1 MLDEGSFLETSK
13 EILLR
18 CKNRK
23 RIEVERYYQTVLL
36 TIGLKDFL
44 STGGPDCCFISAEPK
59 FVISKSHA
67 EVFPDAVLQYND
79 NKLGILCEIKTSV
92 PHPNHFLLKEFRQLE
107 KYSEDV
113 EGWETATKEV
123 QNHDVL
129 LLCHVMDSDRV
140 VNRISDWI
148 SKGEINFKKR
158 FCISEW
164 GVIESLKFGERDVI
178 LIRHRFGET
187 GCVSLNKSL
196 SENIRLDVDTLVNQY
211 EECRFTRKEPPV
223 EYTMA
228 QLWTC
233 IFPALHEKTENFE
246 VNIDDLLK
254 VAYEYYIPWSG
265 IEGEYSQIRQKWIVK
280 AMDKFCE
287 IFLAEKM
294 EDQSENYLVY
304 YGKRIKKNVSEYFI
318 EKTCRKEMER
328 ARKRGVKEAV
338 EEAQKLLA
346 EFKQ

>member
-1 MLDEGSFLETSK
+1 METSEK
-13 EILLR
+13 ILEK

-23 RIEVERYYQTVLL
+23 RIELERYYQTVLL
-36 TIGLKDFL
+36 TIGLKDFFGTT
-44 STGGPDCCFISAEPK
+44 STDLRFISAEPK
-59 FVISKSHA
+59 FIISKNLS
-67 EVFPDAVLQYND
+67 EVFPDAVFQYSDD
-79 NKLGILCEIKTSV
+79 NLGILCEIKTSM
-92 PHPNHFLLKEFRQLE
+92 PYPDHFLLEEFRQLE
-107 KYSEDV
+107 RYSEDIK
-113 EGWETATKEV
+113 GWDTPTKEV
-123 QNHDVL
+123 ENHDIL

-187 GCVSLNKSL
+187 GCVSLDKRL
-196 SENIRLDVDTLVNQY
+196 RENIRLDVDRLVTQY
-211 EECRFTRKEPPV
+211 EKCRFTRKEPPV
-223 EYTMA
+223 EYTMD

-246 VNIDDLLK
+246 VNINDLLK
-254 VAYEYYIPWSG
+254 VAYEYYISWSG
-265 IEGEYSQIRQKWIVK
+265 IEGEYSQIRKKWIDK

-287 IFLAEKM
+287 IFLAEKI
-294 EDQSENYLVY
+294 EDQPENYLIY
-304 YGKRIKKNVSEYFI
+304 YGKRIEKNVREYFI
-318 EKTCRKEMER
+318 EKTCRNEIER
-328 ARKRGVKEAV
+328 ARKRGMKEAL
-338 EEAQKLLA
+338 EEAQKRLI